1 MATDEQEGNVYQTNL
16 CFCGLSSA
24 LKTPVDAWCDRGIW
38 YTIFWPQYFVNDVA
52 S

>member
-24 LKTPVDAWCDRGIW
+24 LKTPVDAWCDRGIPGMV
-38 YTIFWPQYFVNDVA
+38 YHILATIFCE
-52 S
+52 